1 MADRLRSTVRVEVGP
16 GRTDGDIFGEAR
28 TALDKHLDI
37 PETVHVHVAAGV
49 ATLTGTVRLPG
60 EQRLAEDIVRRV
72 NGVREVINR
81 TTLARPINAKGLEPP
96 SPG

>member
-1 MADRLRSTVRVEVGP
+1 MAPRVRQAGPARLGP
-16 GRTDGDIFGEAR
+16 GRTDGHIFGEAR

-72 NGVREVINR
+72 KGVRQVINH
-81 TTLARPINAKGLEPP
+81 TTLARTIHPQGFEPP
-96 SPG
+96 DAR

>member
-1 MADRLRSTVRVEVGP
+1 MAQRLRRAVPADLGP

-28 TALDKHLDI
+28 TALDNRPDI
-37 PETVHVHVAAGV
+37 PETVHVHVAGGV

-72 NGVREVINR
+72 NGVRQVINK
-81 TTLARPINAKGLEPP
+81 TTLAQPINVEGLEPP
-96 SPG
+96 QPD

>member
-1 MADRLRSTVRVEVGP
+1 MAERLRRTVRVEVGP

-37 PETVHVHVAAGV
+37 PETVHVHIAAGV

-60 EQRLAEDIVRRV
+60 EQRLAEDIVHRI
-72 NGVREVINR
+72 NGVRQLINR
-81 TTLARPINAKGLEPP
+81 TTLARAIQPQGFEPP
-96 SPG
+96 DSR

>member
-1 MADRLRSTVRVEVGP
+1 MADRLRATGRAEVGP

-28 TALDKHLDI
+28 TALDTYLDI

-72 NGVREVINR
+72 NGVRQVINR
-81 TTLARPINAKGLEPP
+81 TTLARPINVEGLEPP
-96 SPG
+96 TSD

>member
-1 MADRLRSTVRVEVGP
+1 MADRLRRTVRVELEP

>member
-1 MADRLRSTVRVEVGP
+1 MAPRLRATGPAQVGP

-28 TALDKHLDI
+28 TALDKRLDI

-72 NGVREVINR
+72 NGVRQVINR
-81 TTLARPINAKGLEPP
+81 MTLAQPINPRGLEPP
-96 SPG
+96 D

>member
-1 MADRLRSTVRVEVGP
+1 MADRLRGTVRAEVGP
-16 GRTDGDIFGEAR
+16 GRTDGDIFGQAR

-37 PETVHVHVAAGV
+37 PEAVHVHVAAGV
-49 ATLTGTVRLPG
+49 ATLTRTVRLPE

-81 TTLARPINAKGLEPP
+81 TTLARPINADGLEPP
-96 SPG
+96 IPG